1 VRILMIAPEPFF
13 EPRGTPF
20 SEFHRIRALTALG
33 HQVDLV
39 TYPFGQEVSM
49 PGLRVFRSLRPPF
62 VHGVKIG
69 PSLAKIPLDA
79 LLALGALRRAIS
91 GRYDAIHSHE
101 EAGLI
106 GALLAWA
113 LRVPHLYDMH
123 SSLPQQLTNF
133 AFSRSALV
141 RRAFLAIERFMIRRS
156 RVVIV
161 ICPSLE
167 DTVKAIEPQARVV
180 LIENAPGSAED
191 AATPAQAAAVRQS
204 LGLSD
209 TTPVVLYT
217 GTFEAYQG
225 LDLLFAAMAIVA
237 REHPGVRLVLA
248 GGHPDQVA
256 RAREQAR
263 DAGIDAVT
271 IFAGQRPASEIP
283 AYLLAAD
290 LLVSPRSRGTNT
302 PLKIYQYLRSGKAIV
317 ATRLL
322 THTQV
327 LSDDT
332 AILTDPTPEAF
343 ARGMAAGL
351 ANRAWASAIGAR
363 ARELAETKYSYDAYL
378 ERTRQACRALMADAA
393 PPPGAA
399 VKDVA

>member
-1 VRILMIAPEPFF
+1 MIAPEPFF

-33 HQVDLV
+33 HQIDLV
-39 TYPFGQEVSM
+39 TYPFGQSVSM

-62 VHGVKIG
+62 VRHVKIG

-79 LLALGALRRAIS
+79 LLALSATRRALT

-101 EAGLI
+101 EGGLI
-106 GALLAWA
+106 GAVLAA
-113 LRVPHLYDMH
+113 VLRVPHLYDMH
-123 SSLPQQLTNF
+123 SSLPQQLSNF
-133 AFSRSALV
+133 AFSRSRLIKQ
-141 RRAFLAIERFMIRRS
+141 AFLAIERFMIRRS

-167 DTVKAIEPQARVV
+167 ETVRAIAPGARTV

-191 AATPAQAAAVRQS
+191 SATPADAAALRRRF
-204 LGLSD
+204 GLAD
-209 TTPVVLYT
+209 TTPVILYT

-225 LDLLFAAMAIVA
+225 LDLLFDAMAIVRRA
-237 REHPGVRLVLA
+237 RPDARLLLA
-248 GGHPDQVA
+248 GGGTHHVA
-256 RAREQAR
+256 RARERAR
-263 DAGIDAVT
+263 AAGIEDVT
-271 IFAGQRPASEIP
+271 IFAGERPAQEIP
-283 AYLLAAD
+283 AYLLASD

-302 PLKIYQYLRSGKAIV
+302 PLKIYQYLRSGKPIV

-327 LSDDT
+327 LSDET
-332 AILTDPTPEAF
+332 AILTGASAAEYAE
-343 ARGMAAGL
+343 GMLAGL
-351 ANRAWASAIGAR
+351 TDRRRAAEVGRR
-363 ARELAETKYSYDAYL
+363 ARELADTKYSYEAYL
-378 ERTRQACRALMADAA
+378 ARTRQACDALMPT
-393 PPPGAA
+393 PPSGAV